1 MRLTILALLSFALL
15 GLNSCDVDQTEEG
28 EMPDVDVRLIIL
40 TIIFPPLGVG
50 LDVGISSPFWI
61 CLVLT
66 LLFYLPGLIY
76 GLWVV
81 L

>member
-1 MRLTILALLSFALL
+1 MATGSINKVLLI
-15 GLNSCDVDQTEEG
+15 V
-28 EMPDVDVRLIIL
+28 L
-40 TIIFPPLGVG
+40 TIIFPPLGVA
-50 LDVGISSPFWI
+50 LDVGLSSAFWI
-61 CLVLT
+61 SLVLT